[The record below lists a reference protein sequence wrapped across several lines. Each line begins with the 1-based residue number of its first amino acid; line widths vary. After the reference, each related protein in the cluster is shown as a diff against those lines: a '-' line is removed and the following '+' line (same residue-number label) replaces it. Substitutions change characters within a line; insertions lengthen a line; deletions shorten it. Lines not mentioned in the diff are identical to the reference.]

1 MNADALLPA
10 EAVEAGDGEHDGF
23 EVQRPRHAARFDV
36 RSGDV
41 LAPLAQESVTTFSV
55 RVQGNDIELDV

>member
-1 MNADALLPA
+1 
-10 EAVEAGDGEHDGF
+10 
-23 EVQRPRHAARFDV
+23 
-36 RSGDV
+36 